1 MCLSVAESQT
11 AWLKN
16 VCQSEKEEEGKSDT
30 VSVYQAWGSALYEH
44 HYIWD
49 H

>member
-16 VCQSEKEEEGKSDT
+16 VYQSKKEEEGESDT
-30 VSVYQAWGSALYEH
+30 VWVCQAWGSALYEH
-44 HYIWD
+44 RYIWG